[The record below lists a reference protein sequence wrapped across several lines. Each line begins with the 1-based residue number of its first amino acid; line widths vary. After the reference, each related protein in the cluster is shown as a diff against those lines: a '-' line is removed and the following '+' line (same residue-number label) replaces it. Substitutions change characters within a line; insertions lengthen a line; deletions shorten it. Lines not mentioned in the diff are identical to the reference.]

1 MGTQVLRWQQDCVPE
16 ELGQSVRAREER
28 CSEMRPWWCPG
39 HMGLAGRGKGL
50 IPRVMG
56 SLEGFGQGSLVM

>member
-1 MGTQVLRWQQDCVPE
+1 MPE

>member
-1 MGTQVLRWQQDCVPE
+1 MPE

-28 CSEMRPWWCPG
+28 CSEMRPRWCPG
-39 HMGLAGRGKGL
+39 HMGLVGRGKGL
-50 IPRVMG
+50 IPRAMG